1 MGHAT
6 AIVCPVPAFELL
18 EQQLSTLTSNDAL
31 LLGGC
36 AISAVVQTSP
46 ADLANHAR
54 ASGGGTDALVEMIDQ
69 KIDLLADEARTH
81 LREQSADDGR
91 SARISKDRSDRLSAV
106 MEVLFTREGFAGAS
120 DEYDHPRHSDLA
132 YVLHAKRGLP
142 ISLCLLMTLT
152 ARRLSV
158 PVTGIGLP
166 GHFLVGIT
174 LATPELDESTLF
186 VDAFAGGATVSPQSA
201 RKRVELTFGPGS
213 FQQKHL
219 KPVTHRQWLSRMLQN
234 LLHAFERRGMY
245 HHVAAAIEMQ
255 RLLWPA
261 ELHLGRDLGLVLAR
275 LGMRR
280 ESALMIEQYL
290 IDSPDDPQS
299 EQLRQL
305 LNRLAA

>member
-1 MGHAT
+1 
-6 AIVCPVPAFELL
+6 LL
-18 EQQLSTLTSNDAL
+18 A
-31 LLGGC
+31 GC
-36 AISAVVQTSP
+36 AISALVQATP
-46 ADLANHAR
+46 AELANR
-54 ASGGGTDALVEMIDQ
+54 TGSSGSSDSGGIEALVEMIDQ
-69 KIDLLADEARTH
+69 KIDLLADEARAI
-81 LREQSADDGR
+81 LRQQSQPR
-91 SARISKDRSDRLSAV
+91 SKDRSDRLSAV
-106 MEVLFTREGFAGAS
+106 MEVLFAREGLCGAS

-158 PVTGIGLP
+158 PMTGIGLP
-166 GHFLVGIT
+166 GHFLAGVT
-174 LATPELDESTLF
+174 LCTRELDQSTLLI
-186 VDAFAGGATVSPQSA
+186 DAFAGGATVSPASA
-201 RKRVELTFGPGS
+201 KKRVELTFGPGS

-245 HHVAAAIEMQ
+245 HHVAAAVEMQ
-255 RLLWPA
+255 RLLWPG

-280 ESALMIEQYL
+280 ESAMMIEQYL
-290 IDSPDDPQS
+290 AESPDDPQT
-299 EQLRQL
+299 EQLRAL

>member
-1 MGHAT
+1 MGHAA
-6 AIVCPVPAFELL
+6 AIVCPRFAFELL
-18 EQQLSTLTSNDAL
+18 EGQLSTLTSNDAL

-36 AISAVVQTSP
+36 AIAALVQASP
-46 ADLANHAR
+46 ADLANR
-54 ASGGGTDALVEMIDQ
+54 TGTGGGMDALVEMIDQ
-69 KIDLLADEARTH
+69 KIDLLADEARTI
-81 LREQSADDGR
+81 LREQGNGHTQR
-91 SARISKDRSDRLSAV
+91 LSKDRSDRLSAV
-106 MEVLFTREGFAGAS
+106 MEVLFAREGFSGAN

-174 LATPELDESTLF
+174 LATPELDESTLLI
-186 VDAFAGGATVSPQSA
+186 DAFAGGATVSPQSA

-245 HHVAAAIEMQ
+245 HHVAAAVEMQ

-261 ELHLGRDLGLVLAR
+261 ELHLSRDLGLVLAR
-275 LGMRR
+275 LGLRR
-280 ESALMIEQYL
+280 ESAIMIEQYL